1 LIIDNP
7 HLSVENQNYYYERHF
22 LKSKIDDIILKDSFK
37 GSDKEMQILNSIEAI
52 ADKSLGGF
60 NNAKPFLKWAG
71 GKTQLLD
78 ELYNRLPSSLIQNG
92 EIERYV
98 EPFVGGGAFF
108 FFLKRN
114 FKIKESLLIDIN
126 KELIIGFKV
135 IQSNMNELID
145 ELNSLEG
152 KYLKLSEEQRKDF
165 YYSIRDEYN
174 RQKDN
179 FDYVNYN
186 LNWVR
191 RAAYL
196 IFLNKTCFNGLYRL
210 NKKGEFNVPFGKYK
224 NPTICD
230 SENIIEVHKA
240 LEHTE
245 IICADFEES
254 KNYIRKNTLVY
265 LDPPYRPLNTTSN
278 FTSYNEDGFDDDD
291 QRRLADFFKEMNKRG
306 AYLILSNSD
315 PKNENE
321 NDNFFDELYSG
332 FNIERV
338 KAKRY
343 INSDGNKRGDINEL
357 IIRNYD

>member
-1 LIIDNP
+1 MQTLNLIEI
-7 HLSVENQNYYYERHF
+7 
-22 LKSKIDDIILKDSFK
+22 
-37 GSDKEMQILNSIEAI
+37 SDKSSSIL
-52 ADKSLGGF
+52 

-78 ELYNRLPSSLIQNG
+78 ELYKRLPSSLIQSG

-114 FKIKESLLIDIN
+114 FKFKESFLIDIN
-126 KELIIGFKV
+126 KELIIGYKV
-135 IQSNMNELID
+135 IQNNVNELID
-145 ELNSLEG
+145 ELSSMEE

-165 YYSIRDEYN
+165 YYNIRDEYN

-186 LNWVR
+186 LDWVK
-191 RAAYL
+191 RAADL

-230 SENIIEVHKA
+230 ADNLIEVSKA
-240 LEHTE
+240 LENTE
-245 IICADFEES
+245 VICADFEES
-254 KNYIRKNTLVY
+254 KKYIHKNTLVY
-265 LDPPYRPLNTTSN
+265 LDPPYRPLNNTSN
-278 FTSYNEDGFDDDD
+278 FTSYNENGFDDDD
-291 QRRLADFFKEMNKRG
+291 QRRLAQFFKEMDKKG

-315 PKNENE
+315 PKNEDVD
-321 NDNFFDELYSG
+321 DNFFDELYAG
-332 FNIERV
+332 FIIERV

-343 INSDGNKRGDINEL
+343 INSNGDKRGDISEL
-357 IIRNYD
+357 IIRNYE

>member
-1 LIIDNP
+1 MQTLNLIEI
-7 HLSVENQNYYYERHF
+7 
-22 LKSKIDDIILKDSFK
+22 
-37 GSDKEMQILNSIEAI
+37 SDKSSSIL
-52 ADKSLGGF
+52 

-78 ELYNRLPSSLIQNG
+78 ELYKRLPSSLIQSG
-92 EIERYV
+92 KIERYV

-114 FKIKESLLIDIN
+114 FKFKESFLIDIN
-126 KELIIGFKV
+126 KELIIGYKV
-135 IQSNMNELID
+135 IQNNVNELID
-145 ELNSLEG
+145 ELSSMEE

-165 YYSIRDEYN
+165 YYNIRDEYN

-186 LNWVR
+186 LDWVK

-230 SENIIEVHKA
+230 ADNLIEVSKA
-240 LEHTE
+240 LENTE
-245 IICADFEES
+245 VICADFEES
-254 KNYIRKNTLVY
+254 KKYIHKNTLVY
-265 LDPPYRPLNTTSN
+265 LDPPYRPLNNTSN
-278 FTSYNEDGFDDDD
+278 FTSYNENGFDDDD
-291 QRRLADFFKEMNKRG
+291 QRRLAQFFKEMDKKG

-315 PKNENE
+315 PKNEDVD
-321 NDNFFDELYSG
+321 DNFFDELYAG
-332 FNIERV
+332 FIIERV

-343 INSDGNKRGDINEL
+343 INSNGDKRGDISEL
-357 IIRNYD
+357 IIRNYE

>member
-1 LIIDNP
+1 MQTLNLIEI
-7 HLSVENQNYYYERHF
+7 
-22 LKSKIDDIILKDSFK
+22 
-37 GSDKEMQILNSIEAI
+37 SDKLSSIL
-52 ADKSLGGF
+52 

-78 ELYNRLPSSLIQNG
+78 ELYKRLPSSLIQSG

-114 FKIKESLLIDIN
+114 FKIKESFLIDIN
-126 KELIIGFKV
+126 KELIIGYKV
-135 IQSNMNELID
+135 IQNNVNELIH
-145 ELNSLEG
+145 ELSSMEE

-165 YYSIRDEYN
+165 YYNIRDEYN

-186 LNWVR
+186 LDWVK

-230 SENIIEVHKA
+230 ADNLIEVSKA
-240 LEHTE
+240 LENTE

-254 KNYIRKNTLVY
+254 KKYIHKNTLVY
-265 LDPPYRPLNTTSN
+265 LDPPYRPLNNTSN

-291 QRRLADFFKEMNKRG
+291 QRRLAQFFKEMDKRG

-315 PKNENE
+315 PKNEDVD
-321 NDNFFDELYSG
+321 DNFFDELYAG
-332 FNIERV
+332 FIIERV

-343 INSDGNKRGDINEL
+343 INSNGDKRGDINEL
-357 IIRNYD
+357 IIRNYE

>member
-1 LIIDNP
+1 MQTLNLIET
-7 HLSVENQNYYYERHF
+7 L
-22 LKSKIDDIILKDSFK
+22 
-37 GSDKEMQILNSIEAI
+37 
-52 ADKSLGGF
+52 DKSSSIL

-78 ELYNRLPSSLIQNG
+78 ELYKRLPSTILQKG

-108 FFLKRN
+108 FFLKKN
-114 FKIKESLLIDIN
+114 FKIKESFLMDIN
-126 KELIIGFKV
+126 KELIVGYKAV
-135 IQSNMNELID
+135 QNNVNELIH
-145 ELNSLEG
+145 ELKEMEE
-152 KYLKLSEEQRKDF
+152 KYLKLSEEDRKNF
-165 YYSIRDEYN
+165 YYRIREEYN
-174 RQKDN
+174 KQKDN

-186 LNWVR
+186 LDWVK

-196 IFLNKTCFNGLYRL
+196 IFLNRTCFNGLYRL

-230 SENIIEVHKA
+230 DYNLIEVSKA
-240 LEHTE
+240 LENTE

-254 KNYIRKNTLVY
+254 EKYIAKNTLVY
-265 LDPPYRPLNTTSN
+265 LDPPYRPLNSTSN

-291 QRRLADFFKEMNKRG
+291 QRRLAQFFKEMDKRG

-315 PKNENE
+315 PKNE
-321 NDNFFDELYSG
+321 DPQDDFFDKLYAG
-332 FNIERV
+332 FIIERV

-343 INSDGNKRGDINEL
+343 INSDGSKRGEINEL
-357 IIRNYD
+357 VIRNYG